1 MKRKFLLLAYSLGV
15 LIACNRDEIPVQ
27 NLPDD
32 IPAVNEATKGTI
44 PVHLCISGNIS
55 TKATSP
61 NDKEDEII
69 NALLTVKG
77 VDADGKALFTDKYD
91 VSGSADIIFNLKP
104 CEKAQFTVES
114 GTLKDGAMLKALEE
128 QKTHYYAKGEIS
140 MGWDELQAEGATHI
154 IELVRQIN
162 KITIDK
168 ISVDWD
174 NANYDAKEFRVKRM
188 YLCDVPRYPESS
200 YEEVPQSIY
209 KEGFTGTKV
218 DFNYYN
224 FNGLEV
230 FRYKPNNVTYVGD
243 IFRLDEQLLDEMDVV
258 ISKAK
263 PYDTQHVFYS
273 YICNNALTVP
283 KVDFMQGDRYA
294 FTVPMTTIVLEAE
307 MDGSLMYY
315 RFPILKMQEGVAS
328 PVPVNTHFRFKELII
343 KDLGSPTLYGDK
355 TFENVKFTL
364 VDWTDDIRTDAS
376 ENI

>member
-15 LIACNRDEIPVQ
+15 LMACNKEGVAVPQTPQD
-27 NLPDD
+27 L
-32 IPAVNEATKGTI
+32 PAVGEITTESI
-44 PVHLCISGNIS
+44 PVHLYIS
-55 TKATSP
+55 TGIQTRGTSV
-61 NDKEDEII
+61 NDKEDEIL
-69 NALLTVKG
+69 NAILTVKG
-77 VDADGKALFTDKYD
+77 YDEENKVIYTDNYD
-91 VSGSADIIFNLKP
+91 VSGSSNIIVNLKP
-104 CEKAQFTVES
+104 CTRAAFIVQS
-114 GTLKDGAMLKALEE
+114 GSVKDGVILTALEE

-140 MGWDELQAEGATHI
+140 MEWDDLQAEGATHV

-168 ISVDWD
+168 ISVDWN
-174 NANYDAKEFRVKRM
+174 NASYDAKEFRVKRM
-188 YLCDVPRYPESS
+188 YLCDVPRYPETS
-200 YEEVPQSIY
+200 YEEVPHSIY

-218 DFNYYN
+218 DFKYYN

-355 TFENVKFTL
+355 TFENVNFTL